1 MLLFKDTTYLLL
13 SQRHI
18 MGKRIIVS
26 ESDREHIN
34 SLYEIKS
41 VSKNRLV
48 LNFPNYNNWERVGS
62 KIAKSLDLV
71 TNRFASVDKA
81 NRWLNNNH
89 HSLSKPL
96 DTLIFGTHGS
106 KDFGSVT
113 MENNEFDM
121 FKTVKSHGLVGGST
135 LIFFTACEG
144 ALKPFKLMEIANYF
158 GVPVYA
164 AGGTYNYVTN
174 SADIFIKVDPQDMSK
189 PVSEWNENNPDY
201 EPDGGP
207 LRFRHGDEQ
216 LKFAL
221 RRGYVTEIPS
231 SPIKWL

>member
-1 MLLFKDTTYLLL
+1 MVMSKINED
-13 SQRHI
+13 I
-18 MGKRIIVS
+18 NRIKEVM
-26 ESDREHIN
+26 
-34 SLYEIKS
+34 YEMKT

-71 TNRFASVDKA
+71 TNRFSSVSKA
-81 NRWLNNNH
+81 NKWLSNNH

-106 KDFGSVT
+106 DVFSHIT
-113 MENNEFDM
+113 SQPNEFEM
-121 FKTVKSHGLVGGST
+121 FKTVKSHGLVGSDT

-144 ALKPFKLMEIANYF
+144 ALKPFRLIEIANYF

-174 SADIFIKVDPQDMSK
+174 SADIFIKVEPQDITK
-189 PVSEWNENNPDY
+189 PVSEWNENNFDY
-201 EPDGGP
+201 EVGFKHAYH
-207 LRFRHGDEQ
+207 RSGDSQ
-216 LKFAL
+216 LDFAL